1 MNNIQLP
8 KETVI
13 INPKFIKIGNN
24 IINIKQIRNIR
35 YIDRFDKLIIEFI
48 NSDDSIEIN
57 DIYISDFIQMSNDLT
72 KTYITTK

>member
-24 IINIKQIRNIR
+24 IINIEQIRNIR
-35 YIDRFDKLIIEFI
+35 YIDRFGKLIIEFI

-57 DIYISDFIQMSNDLT
+57 DIYILDFIQLSNDLT

>member
-1 MNNIQLP
+1 MNNIQLS
-8 KETVI
+8 KDTII

-57 DIYISDFIQMSNDLT
+57 DIFILDFIQISKDLT

>member
-8 KETVI
+8 KETI
-13 INPKFIKIGNN
+13 IFYPKFIKIGNN

-35 YIDRFDKLIIEFI
+35 YIDRFSKLIIEFI

-57 DIYISDFIQMSNDLT
+57 DIFISDFIQISNDLT
-72 KTYITTK
+72 KTLITTK

>member
-1 MNNIQLP
+1 MNNIQLV
-8 KETVI
+8 KETI

-35 YIDRFDKLIIEFI
+35 YIDRFGKLIIEFI

-57 DIYISDFIQMSNDLT
+57 DIYISDFIQISNDLT
-72 KTYITTK
+72 KTYITAK

>member
-8 KETVI
+8 KETI
-13 INPKFIKIGNN
+13 IIKPKFIKIGNN

-57 DIYISDFIQMSNDLT
+57 DIYILDFIQISKDLT
-72 KTYITTK
+72 KTYATTK

>member
-8 KETVI
+8 KETI
-13 INPKFIKIGNN
+13 IIKPKFIKIGNN

-35 YIDRFDKLIIEFI
+35 YIDRFNKLIIEFI

-57 DIYISDFIQMSNDLT
+57 DIFISDFIQISKDLT

>member
-8 KETVI
+8 KETII

-57 DIYISDFIQMSNDLT
+57 DILILDFIQISEDLT
-72 KTYITTK
+72 KTYITAK

>member
-1 MNNIQLP
+1 MNNVQLP
-8 KETVI
+8 KETI
-13 INPKFIKIGNN
+13 IIKPKFIKIGNN

-57 DIYISDFIQMSNDLT
+57 DISILDFIQISKDLI
-72 KTYITTK
+72 KTYATTK

>member
-8 KETVI
+8 KETII

-24 IINIKQIRNIR
+24 IINIEQIRNIR
-35 YIDRFDKLIIEFI
+35 YIGRFGKLIIEFI

-57 DIYISDFIQMSNDLT
+57 DIYITDFIQISNDLT

>member
-8 KETVI
+8 KETI
-13 INPKFIKIGNN
+13 IIKPKFIKIGNN

-57 DIYISDFIQMSNDLT
+57 DISILDFIQISKDLT
-72 KTYITTK
+72 KTYATTK

>member
-1 MNNIQLP
+1 MNNIQLI
-8 KETVI
+8 KETI

-35 YIDRFDKLIIEFI
+35 YIDRFGKLIIEFI

-57 DIYISDFIQMSNDLT
+57 DIYISDFIQISNDLT
-72 KTYITTK
+72 KTYITAK

>member
-1 MNNIQLP
+1 MNNVQLT
-8 KETVI
+8 KETI
-13 INPKFIKIGNN
+13 IIKPKFIKIGNN

-57 DIYISDFIQMSNDLT
+57 DISILDFIQISKDLT
-72 KTYITTK
+72 KTYATIK

>member
-8 KETVI
+8 KETI
-13 INPKFIKIGNN
+13 IIKPKFIKIGNN

-57 DIYISDFIQMSNDLT
+57 DIYISDFIQISNDLT

>member
-1 MNNIQLP
+1 MNNVQLP
-8 KETVI
+8 KETII

-57 DIYISDFIQMSNDLT
+57 DIFILDFIQIYKDLT
-72 KTYITTK
+72 KTYATTK

>member
-1 MNNIQLP
+1 MNNIQLV
-8 KETVI
+8 KETI

-35 YIDRFDKLIIEFI
+35 YIGRFGKLIIEFI

-57 DIYISDFIQMSNDLT
+57 DIYISDFIQISNDLT
-72 KTYITTK
+72 KTYITAK

>member
-8 KETVI
+8 KETI
-13 INPKFIKIGNN
+13 IIIPKFIKIGNN

-57 DIYISDFIQMSNDLT
+57 DISILDFIQISNDLT
-72 KTYITTK
+72 KTYATTK

>member
-8 KETVI
+8 KETII
-13 INPKFIKIGNN
+13 INAKFIKIGNN

-57 DIYISDFIQMSNDLT
+57 DIFISDFIQISKDLT

>member
-1 MNNIQLP
+1 MNNVQLP
-8 KETVI
+8 KETI

-35 YIDRFDKLIIEFI
+35 YIDKFDKLIIEFI

-57 DIYISDFIQMSNDLT
+57 DISILDFIHISKDIN
-72 KTYITTK
+72 